1 MTQRFLDRATQRI
14 MSLFIK
20 IENTGGEA
28 GLKGED
34 NVFSLEVIALKWPA
48 K

>member
-1 MTQRFLDRATQRI
+1 MTQSFLVWAPQRI
-14 MSLFIK
+14 MLLFIK

-28 GLKGED
+28 GFGGKD
-34 NVFSLEVIALKWPA
+34 NEFGLERTASKLPA